1 MGKSRRP
8 TYLHPMSQ
16 MEPIIACTELPLR
29 DPNYPDLAEAL
40 DYWELRR
47 GARFAPVRADIEPLD
62 LVKVLPRVMLADVT
76 PDPLDFRYRLSGTG
90 IARIH
95 GSEPTG
101 LRPRELE
108 PAEYGALI
116 DRHYRQCVAE
126 RRPMLHLILLDARH
140 RSRAYARLLL
150 PLSEDGERVTMLM
163 AIDSAN
169 QDVRA
174 LKAYFGRY
182 VTPRTSGSS

>member
-1 MGKSRRP
+1 
-8 TYLHPMSQ
+8 MSQ
-16 MEPIIACTELPLR
+16 IEPTIACVELELR

-40 DYWELRR
+40 GYWEQKR
-47 GARFAPVRADIEPLD
+47 GARFAPARADIEPLD
-62 LVKVLPRVMLADVT
+62 MVQVLPRVMLADVSH
-76 PDPLDFRYRLSGTG
+76 DPLEFRYRLSGTG

-95 GSEPTG
+95 GAEPTG
-101 LRPRELE
+101 LQPRELE

-126 RRPMLHLILLDARH
+126 RRPLLHLIILDATH

-150 PLSEDGERVTMLM
+150 PLSNDGERVSMLM

-169 QDVRA
+169 QDTRE
-174 LKAYFGRY
+174 LKAYFARY
-182 VTPRTSGSS
+182 VLPKS